1 MKEIK
6 KGNVYGRNF
15 GLDIYI
21 FQLSFSYLGL
31 ITIRCDPSEKLEV
44 FVKHYINERLQT
56 FKVNGFSLVL
66 SLDGWIENV
75 LRDFQFI

>member
-31 ITIRCDPSEKLEV
+31 ITIRCDPSEKREV
-44 FVKHYINERLQT
+44 FVKHYINERL
-56 FKVNGFSLVL
+56 
-66 SLDGWIENV
+66 
-75 LRDFQFI
+75 

>member
-15 GLDIYI
+15 GLVIYY
-21 FQLSFSYLGL
+21 FLLSFSYLGL
-31 ITIRCDPSEKLEV
+31 ITIRCDPFEKLEV

-56 FKVNGFSLVL
+56 FKVNEL
-66 SLDGWIENV
+66 N
-75 LRDFQFI
+75 

>member
-15 GLDIYI
+15 GLVIYY

-44 FVKHYINERLQT
+44 FVKHHINERLQT
-56 FKVNGFSLVL
+56 CKVNGFLSVISL
-66 SLDGWIENV
+66 GGCIENV
-75 LRDFQFI
+75 LRDF